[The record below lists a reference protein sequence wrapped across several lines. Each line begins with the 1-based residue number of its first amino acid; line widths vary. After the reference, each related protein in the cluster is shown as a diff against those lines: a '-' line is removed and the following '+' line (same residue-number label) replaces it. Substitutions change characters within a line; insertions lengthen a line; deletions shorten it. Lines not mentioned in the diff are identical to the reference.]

1 MTTKY
6 RKKPVVIDAVQ
17 LTQENV
23 VKVCEFARVGRLMD
37 GDPQMSVTN
46 GQLELF
52 IPTPEGVMKA
62 NENDW
67 IVRGVKGELYSVKPD
82 IFESTYEPV
91 GS

>member
-52 IPTPEGVMKA
+52 ILTPEGVMKA

-67 IVRGVKGELYSVKPD
+67 IVRGVKGELYPVKPD